1 MPTPVR
7 ISLANKCQ
15 LLFGA
20 AIVVILAA
28 ALTIG
33 FARMQTLVNEGQQ
46 ETARKLADAWFDGLL
61 EMPRPFNLATPGRP
75 VTTSDETEPTQTP
88 APPPVPVLYMSLIS
102 ADQPGDV
109 EPTIPG
115 DPGDPVLTRAVSL
128 FRSRDDRHDYFA
140 QSFDDAGARLYVYA
154 RAIRKSDL
162 IRLRERMV
170 RELTPAPGTETSPP
184 APPEETSPLA
194 DPLRQVL
201 VIKFRTDLADRQ
213 LTINRIYI
221 LTAGLVAGLLAIGTF
236 WYITTRIILSPV
248 RLLRDTAERI
258 ADGDTNIRSDINTGD
273 EYEQLSDVFNT
284 MVERLKSNEDELR
297 RNNKSLDLKL
307 GELAQTNVALY
318 EANKIKGEF
327 LANVSHE
334 LRTPLNSI
342 IGFAEVLEE
351 TIVGPN
357 STIEAKRKRYI
368 HNIITSSRRL
378 LDLINDL
385 LDIAKIE
392 AGRMEVRVDTV
403 NISDTAE
410 GLITLIRP
418 QAEKSGIRLLTKV
431 QRGLPLIQTDA
442 GKVHQVIFNFLS
454 NAVKFTPEGGSVT
467 LSVNLLEGPAIN
479 LRAGE
484 KRIRFSVTDTG
495 PGIAHE
501 MQDRIFDKFTQ
512 LDNSVTRLH
521 GGTGL
526 GLTIS
531 RDLAKLLTGRIE
543 LDSDVGKGA
552 TFSLIIPL
560 ELTQHSVP
568 LMPDLGESPVK
579 I

>member
-20 AIVVILAA
+20 AIVLILAA

-46 ETARKLADAWFDGLL
+46 QTARKLADAWFDGLL
-61 EMPRPFNLATPGRP
+61 EMPRPFNLATAGRP
-75 VTTSDETEPTQTP
+75 VASGEDEQEDGEEETDL
-88 APPPVPVLYMSLIS
+88 PPEMMLYMSLIATS
-102 ADQPGDV
+102 PAAASPEQD
-109 EPTIPG
+109 E
-115 DPGDPVLTRAVSL
+115 VLKKAITL
-128 FRSRDDRHDYFA
+128 FETRDDRHEYFA
-140 QSFDDAGARLYVYA
+140 QAYDDAGQRLYVYA

-162 IRLRERMV
+162 IRLRQRLV
-170 RELTPAPGTETSPP
+170 RELTPVPGSESPP
-184 APPEETSPLA
+184 PYPPDVETSPLA
-194 DPLRQVL
+194 DPLHQVL
-201 VIKFRTDLADRQ
+201 LIKFRTDLADRQ
-213 LTINRIYI
+213 LTLNRIYI
-221 LTAGLVAGLLAIGTF
+221 LASGLVAGLLAIGAF

-258 ADGDTNIRSDINTGD
+258 AEGDTNIRSDINTGD
-273 EYEQLSDVFNT
+273 EYEQLSSVFNT

-307 GELAQTNVALY
+307 GELAETNVALY

-342 IGFAEVLEE
+342 IGFAEVLED

-357 STIEAKRKRYI
+357 STIEEKRKRYI

-410 GLITLIRP
+410 GLMTLIRP
-418 QAEKSGIRLLTKV
+418 QAEKNGVSLSTKV

-467 LSVNLLEGPAIN
+467 LSADLIEGPAPNI
-479 LRAGE
+479 RAGE
-484 KRIRFSVTDTG
+484 KRIRLSVTDTG
-495 PGIAHE
+495 PGIPHE

-512 LDNSVTRLH
+512 LDNSVTRQH

-531 RDLAKLLTGRIE
+531 RDLAKLLQGRIE
-543 LDSDVGKGA
+543 LVSDVGQGA

-560 ELTQHSVP
+560 ELTKHSVP
-568 LMPDLGESPVK
+568 LMPDLDDAPVEV
-579 I
+579 

>member
-20 AIVVILAA
+20 AVVLILAA

-33 FARMQTLVNEGQQ
+33 FARMQTLVTEGQQ
-46 ETARKLADAWFDGLL
+46 ETARKLADAWLDGLI
-61 EMPRPFNLATPGRP
+61 EMPHPFATTSAGRP
-75 VTTSDETEPTQTP
+75 PATTEEPDP
-88 APPPVPVLYMSLIS
+88 AKDDAPLSPPPPPEPVLHMSLINH
-102 ADQPGDV
+102 DQPEGS
-109 EPTIPG
+109 TH
-115 DPGDPVLTRAVSL
+115 GDPVLAAAIKL
-128 FRSRDDRHDYFA
+128 FETRDDKHEYFVETT
-140 QSFDDAGARLYVYA
+140 DNKGDRLYAYA
-154 RAIRKSDL
+154 RAVRKSDL
-162 IRLRERMV
+162 IRLRERLV
-170 RELTPAPGTETSPP
+170 RQLGAAAIVDRTPYK
-184 APPEETSPLA
+184 PEVDTTPLA
-194 DPLRQVL
+194 DPLKQVL
-201 VIKFRTDLADRQ
+201 LVKFRADLADRQ
-213 LTINRIYI
+213 LTLNRIYI
-221 LTAGLVAGLLAIGTF
+221 VASGLVAGLLAIGTF
-236 WYITTRIILSPV
+236 WFITTRIILSPV
-248 RLLRDTAERI
+248 RVLRDTAEKI
-258 ADGDTNIRSDINTGD
+258 AEGDTNIRSDINTGD
-273 EYEQLSDVFNT
+273 EFEQLSNVFNT

-307 GELAQTNVALY
+307 GELAETNVALY

-342 IGFAEVLEE
+342 IGFAEVLED
-351 TIVGPN
+351 TLKGPN
-357 STIEAKRKRYI
+357 GIVDEKRKRYI
-368 HNIITSSRRL
+368 YNIITSSRRL

-385 LDIAKIE
+385 LDLAKIE

-403 NISDTAE
+403 NISDTVE

-418 QAEKSGIRLLTKV
+418 QAEKCGITLAMKV
-431 QRGLPLIQTDA
+431 QRALPLIQTDA

-454 NAVKFTPEGGSVT
+454 NAVKFTPEGGTVT
-467 LSVNLLEGPAIN
+467 LEADLLEGPAAQ

-484 KRIRFSVTDTG
+484 RRIRLSVTDTG
-495 PGIAHE
+495 PGIPLD

-512 LDNSVTRLH
+512 LDNSVTRNH

-531 RDLAKLLTGRIE
+531 RDLAKLLQGRIE
-543 LDSDVGKGA
+543 LDSDLGRGA

-568 LMPDLGESPVK
+568 LMPNLESAPAT
-579 I
+579 

>member
-1 MPTPVR
+1 MSTPVR

-20 AIVVILAA
+20 AIVIILAA

-46 ETARKLADAWFDGLL
+46 QTARKLADAWFDGLL
-61 EMPRPFNLATPGRP
+61 EMPRPFNLATSGRP
-75 VTTSDETEPTQTP
+75 VTGGDDLADGQEDP
-88 APPPVPVLYMSLIS
+88 ASLPRPVLYMSLT
-102 ADQPGDV
+102 ATPQPAA
-109 EPTIPG
+109 PTG
-115 DPGDPVLTRAVSL
+115 QDEVLKQAISL
-128 FRSRDDRHDYFA
+128 FETRDDRHEYFT
-140 QSFDDAGARLYVYA
+140 QSYDDAGRRLYVYA

-162 IRLRERMV
+162 IRLRQRLV
-170 RELTPAPGTETSPP
+170 RELAPVPGNET
-184 APPEETSPLA
+184 APPPYPPDVETSPLA
-194 DPLRQVL
+194 DPLHQVL
-201 VIKFRTDLADRQ
+201 LIKFRTDLADRQ
-213 LTINRIYI
+213 LTLNRIYI
-221 LTAGLVAGLLAIGTF
+221 LASGLVAGLLAIGAF

-258 ADGDTNIRSDINTGD
+258 AEGDTNIRSDINTGD
-273 EYEQLSDVFNT
+273 EYEQLSSVFNN

-342 IGFAEVLEE
+342 IGFAEVLED

-357 STIEAKRKRYI
+357 STIEEKRKRYI

-410 GLITLIRP
+410 GLMTLIRP
-418 QAEKSGIRLLTKV
+418 QAEKNGVRLSTRV

-467 LSVNLLEGPAIN
+467 LSADLIEGPAPNI
-479 LRAGE
+479 RAGE
-484 KRIRFSVTDTG
+484 KRVRLSVTDTG
-495 PGIAHE
+495 PGIPHE

-512 LDNSVTRLH
+512 LDNSVIRQH

-531 RDLAKLLTGRIE
+531 RDLAKLLQGRIE
-543 LDSDVGKGA
+543 LVSDVGRGA

-560 ELTQHSVP
+560 ELTKHSVP
-568 LMPDLGESPVK
+568 LMPDLDDSPVEV
-579 I
+579 

>member
-20 AIVVILAA
+20 AVVLILAA

-33 FARMQTLVNEGQQ
+33 FARMQTLVTEGQQ
-46 ETARKLADAWFDGLL
+46 ETARKLADAWLEGLI
-61 EMPRPFNLATPGRP
+61 EMPRPFTATSSGRP
-75 VTTSDETEPTQTP
+75 PTTEEPDPAKDEVPP
-88 APPPVPVLYMSLIS
+88 APPTEPVLYMSLIS
-102 ADQPGDV
+102 RDQPDAAA
-109 EPTIPG
+109 PT
-115 DPGDPVLTRAVSL
+115 DPVLADAIKL
-128 FRSRDDRHDYFA
+128 FETRDDKHEYFVEDTD
-140 QSFDDAGARLYVYA
+140 SKGDRLYAYA
-154 RAIRKSDL
+154 RAVRKSDL
-162 IRLRERMV
+162 IRLRERLV
-170 RELTPAPGTETSPP
+170 RQLGPDAAAKNPPDKTE
-184 APPEETSPLA
+184 AQTSPLV
-194 DPLRQVL
+194 DPLSQVL
-201 VIKFRTDLADRQ
+201 LIKFRADLADRQ
-213 LTINRIYI
+213 LTLNRIYI
-221 LTAGLVAGLLAIGTF
+221 VASGLLAGLLAIGTF

-248 RLLRDTAERI
+248 RVLRDTAEKI
-258 ADGDTNIRSDINTGD
+258 AEGDTNIRSDINTGD
-273 EYEQLSDVFNT
+273 EFEQLSSVFNT

-307 GELAQTNVALY
+307 GELAETNVALY

-342 IGFAEVLEE
+342 IGFAEVLED
-351 TIVGPN
+351 TLIGPGGVVD
-357 STIEAKRKRYI
+357 EKRKRYI
-368 HNIITSSRRL
+368 YNIITSSRRL

-385 LDIAKIE
+385 LDLAKIE

-403 NISDTAE
+403 NISDTVE

-418 QAEKSGIRLLTKV
+418 QAEKNGIKLVMKV
-431 QRGLPLIQTDA
+431 QRGLPLIETDA

-454 NAVKFTPEGGSVT
+454 NAVKFTPEGGTVT
-467 LSVNLLEGPAIN
+467 LAADLIEGPGAQ
-479 LRAGE
+479 LRPGE
-484 KRIRFSVTDTG
+484 KRIRLSVTDTG
-495 PGIAHE
+495 PGIPMD

-512 LDNSVTRLH
+512 LDNSVTRNH

-531 RDLAKLLTGRIE
+531 RDLAKLLQGRID
-543 LDSDVGKGA
+543 LDSDTGRGA

-560 ELTQHSVP
+560 ELKQNSVP
-568 LMPDLGESPVK
+568 LMPNLEGLPSPR
-579 I
+579 